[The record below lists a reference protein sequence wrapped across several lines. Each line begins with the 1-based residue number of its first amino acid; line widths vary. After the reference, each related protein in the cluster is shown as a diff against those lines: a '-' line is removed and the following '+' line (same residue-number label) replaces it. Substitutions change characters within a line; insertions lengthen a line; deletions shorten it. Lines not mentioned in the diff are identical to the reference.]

1 MLFNDLKA
9 SIAEALKTYPDDL
22 YLDDMSEY
30 LASKSFKYFTPKS
43 KLSQLVAEVGE
54 HIDSLVFEVELD
66 VIDEAIESDE
76 EMVD

>member
-30 LASKSFKYFTPKS
+30 LASKSYKYFTPKS
-43 KLSQLVAEVGE
+43 KLSQLVAEVQE
-54 HIDSLVFEVELD
+54 YIDALVFEVELD

>member
-22 YLDDMSEY
+22 YLVDMSEY
-30 LASKSFKYFTPKS
+30 LASKSYKYFTPKS

-54 HIDSLVFEVELD
+54 HIDALVFEMELD

-76 EMVD
+76 ELVD

>member
-1 MLFNDLKA
+1 MLFNDPKA

-30 LASKSFKYFTPKS
+30 LASKSYKYFTPKS

>member
-30 LASKSFKYFTPKS
+30 LASKSYKYFTPKS
-43 KLSQLVAEVGE
+43 KLSQLVAEVQE
-54 HIDSLVFEVELD
+54 YIDALVFEVEMD